1 MKNNIT
7 DEKCQGLSDE
17 VYKISEGEIIEGE
30 LTSDSKFRVLAVEDN
45 KNSGMQ
51 AMAVAPVDSNGEV
64 DTNQIE
70 ILKLNN
76 QIKRV

>member
-30 LTSDSKFRVLAVEDN
+30 LTSDSEFRVLAVEDN
-45 KNSGMQ
+45 KNNGMQ
-51 AMAVAPVDSNGEV
+51 AMAVVPVDREEEIEV
-64 DTNQIE
+64 LQ
-70 ILKLNN
+70 KLNN
-76 QIKRV
+76 RIKRV